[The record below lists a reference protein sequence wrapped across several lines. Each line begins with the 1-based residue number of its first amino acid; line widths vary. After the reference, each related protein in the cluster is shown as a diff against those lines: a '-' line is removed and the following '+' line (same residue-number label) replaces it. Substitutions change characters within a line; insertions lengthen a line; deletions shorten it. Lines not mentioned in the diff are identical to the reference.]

1 MATAFIGTTGAGMA
15 TTVPGSFG
23 PSGFLPAAAS
33 IEAMELDRN
42 GLEVLGRDDCLALLR
57 TVPVGRL
64 GLSMS
69 ALPVVLPVS
78 FVVDCDRL
86 VVRTSRGTKL
96 DAALAGAV
104 VAFEADD
111 FDPRTGDAWSVLVR
125 GSTAVLDEPPA
136 QPPPVGDR
144 ALWVSD
150 AADQWVA
157 ISTDLVSGRRFRRQP
172 GHGNGRG
179 AHFTLPAAAASGP
192 A

>member
-1 MATAFIGTTGAGMA
+1 
-15 TTVPGSFG
+15 
-23 PSGFLPAAAS
+23 
-33 IEAMELDRN
+33 MELDRN
-42 GLEVLGRDDCLALLR
+42 GLEVLGRDTCLSLLR
-57 TVPVGRL
+57 AVPMGRL
-64 GLSMS
+64 GLSMN

-78 FVVDCDRL
+78 FVVDRDRL

-96 DAALAGAV
+96 DAALTGAV

-125 GSTAVLDEPPA
+125 GSTAVLDAPPA

-144 ALWVSD
+144 ALWVGD

-157 ISTDLVSGRRFRRQP
+157 ISTDLVSGRRFRRHP
-172 GHGNGRG
+172 GRGDGRG
-179 AHFTLPAAAASGP
+179 AHVTMPVATASGP